1 MTPTTLPAVR
11 LPSHTRKLY
20 FVSEAYLAIVRS
32 MALHGHLHE
41 LRELAEFQQTFPF
54 SDGGE
59 PTLNEYWRAFQA
71 WRKGGGWR

>member
-32 MALHGHLHE
+32 MALHGHLHD
-41 LRELAEFQQTFPF
+41 LRSLAEFQQTFPF
-54 SDGGE
+54 PDGE
-59 PTLNEYWRAFQA
+59 PTLDEYWRAFVA
-71 WRKGGGWR
+71 WKRRGERP